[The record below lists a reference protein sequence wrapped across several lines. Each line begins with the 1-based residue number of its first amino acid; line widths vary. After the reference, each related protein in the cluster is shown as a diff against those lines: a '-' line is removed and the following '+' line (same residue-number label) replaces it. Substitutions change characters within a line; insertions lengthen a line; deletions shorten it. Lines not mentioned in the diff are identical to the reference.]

1 MPVAPT
7 STQPKRSRA
16 RLIRQGLLLILVGL
30 ACLTVYQVYT
40 QRESDI
46 RVEVIKT
53 PGGWGYDILKNNK
66 LVIHQPT
73 IPGQPGMV
81 GFTSQEQARRVGER
95 VVEKIKQTKALPTLT
110 NEELRQL
117 GVKIP

>member
-1 MPVAPT
+1 MPDVTPH
-7 STQPKRSRA
+7 TQPKRSRA
-16 RLIRQGLLLILVGL
+16 RLTQQGLLLILVSL
-30 ACLTVYQVYT
+30 ACLTVYQFYG
-40 QRESDI
+40 QHEPEF

-53 PGGWGYDILKNNK
+53 SDGWGYNILKTNK

-73 IPGQPGMV
+73 IPGQPGTV
-81 GFTSQEQARRVGER
+81 GFTSQEQARRVGEW